1 MRGQQFENLYLM
13 EIVDCHLQVEDI
25 NDFKHDP
32 GFDRWFREP
41 VAVEAVGTMIV
52 AANGWHIA
60 GVEDVSL
67 RPLFAASHGKV
78 RYSLAE
84 KPDRVVRDQ
93 GAFRA
98 AWRLIQLKVSSK
110 TLPLP
115 ILT

>member
-1 MRGQQFENLYLM
+1 MRGQQFENLCLM

-41 VAVEAVGTMIV
+41 GAVEAVGAMIV

-84 KPDRVVRDQ
+84 KPDRVVGDQ

>member
-1 MRGQQFENLYLM
+1 MSGQQFENPSLK
-13 EIVDCHLQVEDI
+13 EIVDRHLQVEDI
-25 NDFKHDP
+25 DDFKHDP
-32 GFDRWFREP
+32 SFDRWFREP
-41 VAVEAVGTMIV
+41 VAVEAVGAMII
-52 AANGWHIA
+52 AANGWDTA

-67 RPLFAASHGKV
+67 RPLFAASHGNV

-93 GAFRA
+93 GAFRG
-98 AWRLIQLKVSSK
+98 AWRPIQLKVSSK